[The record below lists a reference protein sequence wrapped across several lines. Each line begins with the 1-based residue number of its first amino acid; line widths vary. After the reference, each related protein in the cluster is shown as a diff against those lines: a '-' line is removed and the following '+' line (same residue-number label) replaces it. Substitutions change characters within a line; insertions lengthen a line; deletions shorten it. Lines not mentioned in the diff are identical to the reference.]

1 MRSAVLRQAGRIGVA
16 VVLLVATACSPASTE
31 ARADPAPR
39 LPVARLS
46 TPWLVTVYYTAVE
59 SFHDGD
65 PVRVVGCPVL
75 DCAHGATPLGSY
87 PADFVAAVRAE
98 GTGRIT
104 TGQHR
109 GRYLNW
115 SHNVG
120 YWLDDGPR
128 DAAGN
133 LLVPFVSAAADG
145 VRPGSRVTLTDCGT
159 LVNGESVPPHL
170 CRRLREGDWQIRDEF
185 TPGYGGN
192 QHIDL
197 YVGEENVPNFTRSEL
212 YISLVDATLMLTD

>member
-1 MRSAVLRQAGRIGVA
+1 MRSAVLRQAGRVGIAVA
-16 VVLLVATACSPASTE
+16 LLAATACSPASTE

-39 LPVARLS
+39 PPTAHLS

-59 SFHDGD
+59 SFHDED

-87 PADFVAAVRAE
+87 PADFAAAVRAE

-104 TGQHR
+104 TGPHR

-145 VRPGSRVTLTDCGT
+145 VRPGTRVALTDCGT
-159 LVNGESVPPHL
+159 LVNGDPVPHHL

-197 YVGEENVPNFTRSEL
+197 YVGEEHVPDFTRSEL
-212 YISLVDATLMLTD
+212 YVSLVGATLSLTD